1 MPIDLNK
8 NVFDIRA
15 LRIVYSLDDFYTS
28 DYTFD
33 ELFSYQKN
41 ALIPMFN
48 VVDILESKN
57 YSIDALLHSGL
68 DPYLIY
74 KAFNVKYHK
83 DLIEIMYGKTQ
94 QYNETVKELLQ
105 KVQPLK
111 ANFKK
116 VFRVEKLINS
126 SLSLKQLI
134 KLGYRYD
141 DFHYAGITALH
152 LVAMGVK
159 ADTFRKLGIIDPLDF
174 LEKYPYDG
182 MNYEILTKIGYSMS
196 RPPLGMLV
204 GSQFLELMNP
214 FEGKRFDLTTA
225 KEIMFYYTREEID
238 TFYDGLFSVLNGVLV
253 GAGTILGIGAVG
265 VAVPALVSGIATV
278 ETASV
283 VAPLAS
289 FITLFDKIPK
299 P

>member
-116 VFRVEKLINS
+116 VFWVGKLINS

-174 LEKYPYDG
+174 LKKYPYDG
-182 MNYEILTKIGYSMS
+182 MNYEILTKIGYSMY
-196 RPPLGMLV
+196 RPSLDYLLGSNIAVFFAKQCM
-204 GSQFLELMNP
+204 GEINSDLM
-214 FEGKRFDLTTA
+214 
-225 KEIMFYYTREEID
+225 KEIIFYYNIKEIEQYSEKLLAIIKA
-238 TFYDGLFSVLNGVLV
+238 FLLVLF
-253 GAGTILGIGAVG
+253 
-265 VAVPALVSGIATV
+265 
-278 ETASV
+278 
-283 VAPLAS
+283 
-289 FITLFDKIPK
+289 
-299 P
+299 